1 MWLGRPAFY
10 PIDSYWLPYWCL
22 CWPFSSHPLLC
33 HVTCNK
39 CEEFFSNILGGI
51 WEHLSFSPKEHN
63 VKKESEAKTEIF
75 FFFFCHRKQVSQCQL
90 VNIIGSLVALFT
102 ALPSVYLSLSL
113 SLSFFFSYLPSCLLK
128 AKDISENW
136 NSLVFLTEG
145 VYLDLNWWLAN
156 TQIIPAHS
164 YLSFPVRKTIETDA
178 STSGWEALVN
188 GLEDKGIWDSELTK
202 LNRNK
207 LKLFTVE

>member
-1 MWLGRPAFY
+1 MPAGERN
-10 PIDSYWLPYWCL
+10 W
-22 CWPFSSHPLLC
+22 FSSGIIHSLPLCLPLPL
-33 HVTCNK
+33 
-39 CEEFFSNILGGI
+39 FF
-51 WEHLSFSPKEHN
+51 
-63 VKKESEAKTEIF
+63 
-75 FFFFCHRKQVSQCQL
+75 R
-90 VNIIGSLVALFT
+90 
-102 ALPSVYLSLSL
+102 
-113 SLSFFFSYLPSCLLK
+113 YLPSCLLK

-156 TQIIPAHS
+156 IQIIPTHF
-164 YLSFPVRKTIETDA
+164 YLSFPVPNTIETDA

-188 GLEDKGIWDSELTK
+188 GLEYKGIWDFELTK

>member
-1 MWLGRPAFY
+1 MSGRIGYSALKNTM
-10 PIDSYWLPYWCL
+10 SKRSL
-22 CWPFSSHPLLC
+22 
-33 HVTCNK
+33 T
-39 CEEFFSNILGGI
+39 
-51 WEHLSFSPKEHN
+51 
-63 VKKESEAKTEIF
+63 KKKRSLRLKLKSF
-75 FFFFCHRKQVSQCQL
+75 FFFFICQEKQVSQCQL

-102 ALPSVYLSLSL
+102 AFPSVYLSL
-113 SLSFFFSYLPSCLLK
+113 FFFFRYLPSCLLK

-156 TQIIPAHS
+156 IQIIPAHS
-164 YLSFPVRKTIETDA
+164 YLSFPVLKTIETDA

-188 GLEDKGIWDSELTK
+188 GLEYKGICDSELTK

-207 LKLFTVE
+207 WKLFTVE

>member
-1 MWLGRPAFY
+1 M
-10 PIDSYWLPYWCL
+10 
-22 CWPFSSHPLLC
+22 LC
-33 HVTCNK
+33 HITYNNDVKNFFVT
-39 CEEFFSNILGGI
+39 FYGGV
-51 WEHLSFSPKEHN
+51 WEDSSFSPEEHN
-63 VKKESEAKTEIF
+63 VKKYFEAKTKIF
-75 FFFFCHRKQVSQCQL
+75 FCQRKQVSQCQL

-102 ALPSVYLSLSL
+102 AFPSVYLAP
-113 SLSFFFSYLPSCLLK
+113 FFFFRYLPSCLLK

-156 TQIIPAHS
+156 IQIIPLHS
-164 YLSFPVRKTIETDA
+164 YLSFPVPETIETDA

-188 GLEDKGIWDSELTK
+188 GLEYKGIWDSKLTK